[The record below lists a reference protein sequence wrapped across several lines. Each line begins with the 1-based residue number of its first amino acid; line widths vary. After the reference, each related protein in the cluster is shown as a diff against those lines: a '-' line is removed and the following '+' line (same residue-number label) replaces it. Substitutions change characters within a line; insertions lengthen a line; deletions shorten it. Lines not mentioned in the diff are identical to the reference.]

1 MERKRIV
8 TTDKFEIPK
17 KIFRDNNNILRR
29 STAIKLGI
37 PEHVLYS
44 MFRNGELIR
53 EASGLYRLSESEPLG
68 NPDLVQVTLKVA
80 KGVVFLISGL
90 YFHKLTTQIPQRVYI
105 ALPKDVK
112 KPRIDYP
119 PISVFYLSQKPYM
132 AGIEEYKI
140 DGVTVKVYSK
150 EKTIADCFKFRSRI
164 GKDIA
169 LEALK
174 YYMNESSPNIS
185 RLIEYAKINRVEKII
200 RPYIEAL

>member
-1 MERKRIV
+1 M

-37 PEHVLYS
+37 PEHTLYS

-68 NPDLVQVTLKVA
+68 NPDLVQVSLKVA
-80 KGVVFLISGL
+80 KGIVFLLSAL
-90 YFHKLTTQIPQRVYI
+90 YFHKLTTQIPPRVYI

-112 KPRIDYP
+112 KPRVDYP
-119 PISVFYLSQKPYM
+119 PLSVFYLSQKPYM

-150 EKTIADCFKFRSRI
+150 EKTIADCFKFRRYV

-174 YYMNESSPNIS
+174 DYMNESSPNIS
-185 RLIEYAKINRVEKII
+185 RLVEYAKINRVEKII